1 MKSITKASRVN
12 TAIQVIQYMNAG
24 MTVVEACKAVGMPRS
39 SFYYIMDNN
48 PDTLAEAQE
57 LIDISNREQLGLILL
72 SKTELLR
79 KVIQDGLSEATKPK
93 DRLAIYLRLN
103 DLVDQLSNTLQ
114 IESQV
119 DKEAHEFL
127 KHGPQLVMA
136 KSRFI
141 ATERTVTI
149 ESES

>member
-1 MKSITKASRVN
+1 MKSIAKASRIN
-12 TAIQVIQYMNAG
+12 TAVHVIQYMNAG

-48 PDTLAEAQE
+48 PDALAEAQE

-72 SKTELLR
+72 NKTELLR
-79 KVIQDGLSEATKPK
+79 KVIQDGLSEATKTK
-93 DRLAIYLRLN
+93 DRLTIYLRLN

-136 KSRFI
+136 KSRFTAI
-141 ATERTVTI
+141 ERTLTI